1 MIVVLLLATVVLAQ
15 EPPAILFE
23 ESLPT
28 STGLPQK
35 SPQPVSARD
44 GNLKKKLIIFQEFL
58 SFFTQL
64 RGTGICIYSFKT
76 HTESIYYLFAVLAK

>member
-1 MIVVLLLATVVLAQ
+1 MKAVLLFTTVVLAQ

-28 STGLPQK
+28 STPK

-44 GNLKKKLIIFQEFL
+44 GNLLQKKL
-58 SFFTQL
+58 S
-64 RGTGICIYSFKT
+64 C
-76 HTESIYYLFAVLAK
+76 